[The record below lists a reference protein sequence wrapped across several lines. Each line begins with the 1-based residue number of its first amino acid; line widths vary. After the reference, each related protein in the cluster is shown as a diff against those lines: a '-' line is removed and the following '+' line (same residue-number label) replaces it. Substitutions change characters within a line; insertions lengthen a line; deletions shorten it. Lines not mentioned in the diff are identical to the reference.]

1 MTKRTHEQK
10 LIDEHNEKVM
20 MAKTYIFKIN
30 RPRIDEEMGDY
41 YNGEFSDSIE
51 ELIEQGIIEEEIET

>member
-20 MAKTYIFKIN
+20 MAKTCIFKIN

-41 YNGEFSDSIE
+41 YNGEFIE